1 MGSRIL
7 RLARNGRVHFD
18 RGQFGGHQVVPLLR
32 VLDSFWEK
40 YCRKCRV
47 RVNTG
52 SGQGIA
58 GLLRPRRRC
67 VDQPMI
73 SPAGCPVRV
82 VLGKDPCAPEAASR
96 RQMNQG
102 IFAIFLRQ
110 VLGQTLGRHADG
122 LGWRPK
128 DLRRLRQR
136 RTIATAYGRG
146 RRALPAAARCPCV
159 MRGSLGHMSLHM
171 SSVRPRRVRR
181 PLPRPLHLGSGR
193 PGCKITTRSIFRY
206 ACVNGDEADR
216 PIRPMPP
223 GTESLFPFTGRGFLL
238 WSGYP

>member
-7 RLARNGRVHFD
+7 RLARKGRVHFD

-32 VLDSFWEK
+32 VLDSIWEK
-40 YCRKCRV
+40 YRRKCRV

-58 GLLRPRRRC
+58 GLLRPRRRR
-67 VDQPMI
+67 VDQTMI
-73 SPAGCPVRV
+73 SPVGRPARV
-82 VLGKDPCAPEAASR
+82 VLGKDPRAPEAASR

-102 IFAIFLRQ
+102 IFAIFLGQ

-122 LGWRPK
+122 SGRRPK
-128 DLRRLRQR
+128 DLRRFRQG
-136 RTIATAYGRG
+136 RTIA
-146 RRALPAAARCPCV
+146 PARCPCL
-159 MRGSLGHMSLHM
+159 MRGSLGHISLHM
-171 SSVRPRRVRR
+171 SGVRPRRVRQ

-238 WSGYP
+238 WSDNP